1 MSRIVETATLLLLSA
16 CLAACSGQSEA
27 TTREAQE
34 REFRELLGF
43 SPPEA
48 IIEIQAADASHRGV
62 VDAAYVRW
70 LRFTYDPIVWDRAVR
85 GRRSRVSADD
95 RADPIRQDAIGQEI
109 APAWFREGHVE
120 AVVELRVLGH
130 EGHAGRRG
138 LRLRGDPLARRAL
151 DLPLQAVLGLRSGAT
166 GGHEKGDPVSRAAF
180 REKSREAAR

>member
-1 MSRIVETATLLLLSA
+1 MICDVSRIVETATLLLLSA

-34 REFRELLGF
+34 RKFRELLGF

-130 EGHAGRRG
+130 EDTPEDEGFAFEEILWHDGRSIYLCKRYW
-138 LRLRGDPLARRAL
+138 D
-151 DLPLQAVLGLRSGAT
+151 
-166 GGHEKGDPVSRAAF
+166 
-180 REKSREAAR
+180 